1 MSFCEKVKEELYPL
15 QKNYFTLQEKNI
27 SINECVKTIDELD
40 EDIKAGLRG
49 AFLYGGNIN
58 DPSKSYHLEI
68 SVKTETEADDL
79 LALMRRL
86 GFSPKVLERKNS
98 YVVYIKDA
106 AHIMQFLGVMGA
118 NEAVKA
124 YENAREVRSMR
135 GQVNRQ
141 VNCETANIARTVDTS
156 LKQIAAI
163 RKIESIK
170 GISSLPANLQEM
182 ARIRLAYPDASL
194 ATLGEYLQPP
204 VGKSGVNHR
213 LRRIMDIADT
223 LD

>member
-27 SINECVKTIDELD
+27 SINECAPADYGLD
-40 EDIKAGLRG
+40 EDMKAGLRG
-49 AFLYGGNIN
+49 AFLFGGNIN
-58 DPSKSYHLEI
+58 DPAKSYHLEI
-68 SVKTETEADDL
+68 SVKSEGEAEDL
-79 LALMRRL
+79 MSLMRKL
-86 GFSPKVLERKNS
+86 KFSPKLLERKNS

-106 AHIMQFLGVMGA
+106 AHIMQFLSVMGA
-118 NEAVKA
+118 QEAVKE

-163 RKIESIK
+163 KKIEKEK

-223 LD
+223 L